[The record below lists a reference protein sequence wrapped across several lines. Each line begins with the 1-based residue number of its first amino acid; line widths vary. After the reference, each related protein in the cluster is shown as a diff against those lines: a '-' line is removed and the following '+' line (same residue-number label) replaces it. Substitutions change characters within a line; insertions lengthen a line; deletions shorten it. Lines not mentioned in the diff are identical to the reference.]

1 MRNLV
6 PPKPSLFAMKRLAMF
21 AEAASGM
28 ESLRTM
34 EPQPFENLEVT
45 LVLSGTGVMSF
56 PTFVQSA
63 EAACAAPRVSAA
75 TAAVKSKRFMCL
87 CSFRALES

>member
-1 MRNLV
+1 
-6 PPKPSLFAMKRLAMF
+6 MF

-87 CSFRALES
+87 CSFRTLES